1 MLDMTRWMLELG
13 WPSRVSSSGGIFIDK
28 ASKANISDTQS
39 ATFEFPDLRVNW
51 QHRSWGESADPTM
64 PWGATFY
71 GDKGTLKVDVMGYE
85 FTPLGGGEPIRR
97 KVTYEFALY
106 PEDRTEKDLE
116 THVAPAVRHHM
127 MNFLGAIDTR
137 SRPISDI
144 EEGFISASSCI
155 LANNSM
161 KLGRSIEWDAKQRRV
176 VNDEEANKLLA
187 RAYRG
192 PWVHPGV

>member
-1 MLDMTRWMLELG
+1 L
-13 WPSRVSSSGGIFIDK
+13 
-28 ASKANISDTQS
+28 
-39 ATFEFPDLRVNW
+39 
-51 QHRSWGESADPTM
+51 

-71 GDKGTLKVDVMGYE
+71 GDKGTLKVDVYGYE
-85 FTPLGGGEPIRR
+85 FTPLGGGESIRR
-97 KVTYEFALY
+97 NVTYEFVQY

-127 MNFLGAIDTR
+127 MNFLASIDAR
-137 SRPISDI
+137 SRPVSDI

-155 LANNSM
+155 LANDSM
-161 KLGRSIEWDAKQRRV
+161 KLRRTLQWDAKERHV
-176 VNDEEANKLLA
+176 VGDEEANKLLA